1 MPAASEPIAV
11 NTGPLIALSA
21 CGCLDLLS
29 RLHSRVVAPEAVLA
43 EFLRGQPT
51 EPGDLFV
58 QPAWLEVCA
67 LATLPSPL
75 LVKKLDR
82 GEAETITLAI
92 EQSIQLVVIDERRG
106 RTAARLSG
114 LRVTGSIGILLRAKR
129 EGLIAAIKPC
139 LHSMQ
144 HAGMWQ
150 SQRLRSQALREAGED

>member
-21 CGCLDLLS
+21 CRCLDLLP
-29 RLHSRVVAPEAVLA
+29 RLHPRVVAAEAVLA

-58 QPAWLEVCA
+58 QPPWLEVCA
-67 LATLPSPL
+67 LATSPSPL
-75 LVKKLDR
+75 LVRRLDA
-82 GEAETITLAI
+82 GEAATIALAS
-92 EQSIQLVVIDERRG
+92 ELRIQLVVIDERRG
-106 RTAARLSG
+106 RAAARLSG

-139 LHSMQ
+139 LDSMQ
-144 HAGMWQ
+144 QAGMWQ